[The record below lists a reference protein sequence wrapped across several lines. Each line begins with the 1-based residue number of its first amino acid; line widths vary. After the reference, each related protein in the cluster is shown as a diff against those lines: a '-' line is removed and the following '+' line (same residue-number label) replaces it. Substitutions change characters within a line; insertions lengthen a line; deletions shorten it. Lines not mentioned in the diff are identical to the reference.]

1 MHMHRVQ
8 NKDLCVTII
17 WILLV
22 IMKKSL
28 PDDII
33 TTMIMTK
40 MTLSIMIMIIENKIK
55 GAE

>member
-1 MHMHRVQ
+1 MHRVQ